1 MKRIYS
7 FLLACFTI
15 LVIMVATVPN
25 LKDNLQ
31 TSAEFKKGYEVVYH
45 LSNVEDEEGKV
56 SEEQALK
63 AAKLMQ
69 KRIDNKKMNDSSVTV
84 EGTGNLKI
92 NLMADDYSEAKKFI
106 EDYIEVNKVV
116 TVGDSTYPERYTF
129 EELFDTD
136 SIEWQVNYNT
146 YSYMMVAE
154 TTESGESKLKKLGDD
169 IVITI
174 WNDYYGEDKDNEDN
188 FTSITDLS
196 YSKGKIKVNYSD
208 AEKMVEETFVMAYG
222 NLGVNIEKTS
232 MVKISAEYGN
242 NELVK
247 FFVSVI
253 AIVILISFILIRF
266 YKKAGILGSILT
278 LFATFFTLI
287 WFYWLNGTYSILSCL
302 GILVSIGLSTDLFI
316 GITQKVRA
324 SLYKGRNV
332 VRAFNEGYL
341 KSLPFIIDTLLVVI
355 GSSIVLYYAGKG
367 DLKSLALMIFSSGV
381 SAGLFVGLC
390 YFIAGYFLLGS
401 KKLQS
406 ENVFNINKE
415 MIVSLNSEVIKSNE
429 DKVYGKKYQKW
440 YKLFLPIGLVV
451 IVVAIALGTTLG
463 LTDNRVANFKEGY
476 TNNYVLRINVE
487 NDAFDTKE
495 KTLKLFKD
503 VRLKYDEVKYGTS
516 TLYDEDEN
524 LVSTYVISFYGEDKS
539 LIDNE
544 EEVVNI
550 VKDILGE
557 DYEDEMVYASSYSYP
572 FVKNNTKKVITASCF
587 VLLFLT
593 VYFLIRYRLRMTL
606 SALIGTA
613 FAVAGYVSFAVITRL
628 PINLYSF
635 QLIPLV
641 LIISFMFSG
650 YIFEKSKVETKDSEK
665 ISKEDLISNIA
676 GGANYGLIFSLYIY
690 SVVVLVLIA
699 MSNDKTVLFNILSY
713 GAVLVAILSSMFVT
727 FKIWI
732 NFYFKTKHLFKNK
745 KWKIRKIKIKPLDGE
760 PQEYTFTG
768 IND

>member
-15 LVIMVATVPN
+15 LVIMVATIPN

-69 KRIDNKKMNDSSVTV
+69 KRIDNKKINDSSVTV

-146 YSYMMVAE
+146 YSYMMVAKA
-154 TTESGESKLKKLGDD
+154 TKSGESKLKKLGDD

-208 AEKMVEETFVMAYG
+208 AEKMIEETFAMAYG

-242 NELVK
+242 HDLVK
-247 FFVSVI
+247 YFISV
-253 AIVILISFILIRF
+253 ATIVVLVSFILIRF

-287 WFYWLNGTYSILSCL
+287 CFYWLNGTYSVLSCL
-302 GILVSIGLSTDLFI
+302 GIIVSIGLSTDLFI
-316 GITQKVRA
+316 GITQKIRT

-390 YFIAGYFLLGS
+390 YFVSGYFLLGS

-406 ENVFNINKE
+406 ENVFNINKD

-440 YKLFLPIGLVV
+440 YKLFLPVGLVV
-451 IVVAIALGTTLG
+451 IVIAIALGTTLG
-463 LTDNRVANFKEGY
+463 LTDNGVANFKEGY
-476 TNNYVLRINVE
+476 TTNYVLRINVE
-487 NDAFDTKE
+487 NEAFDTKE
-495 KTLKLFKD
+495 KTLKLLKD
-503 VRLKYDEVKYGTS
+503 VKLKYDEVKYGTS
-516 TLYDEDEN
+516 TLYDDEN
-524 LVSTYVISFYGEDKS
+524 LVSSYVISFYGEDKS
-539 LIDNE
+539 LVDSE
-544 EEVVNI
+544 EEVVTI

-606 SALIGTA
+606 SALVGGI
-613 FAVAGYVSFAVITRL
+613 FAIAAYLGFAIITRL

-635 QLIPLV
+635 ELLPLILLV
-641 LIISFMFSG
+641 TFVFNG
-650 YIFEKSKVETKDSEK
+650 YLFEKGKVETKDIEK
-665 ISKEDLISNIA
+665 PNKEELIENIA
-676 GGANYGLIFSLYIY
+676 GSVNYRLVFSLYIY
-690 SVVVLVLIA
+690 SVVSLVLIA
-699 MSNDKTVLFNILSY
+699 MSNDKTVLFNLLGY
-713 GAVLVAILSSMFVT
+713 GAIIIAILSSMFVT
-727 FKIWI
+727 FKVWI
-732 NFYFKTKHLFKNK
+732 NFYLKTSHLGKNK
-745 KWKIRKIKIKPLDGE
+745 TRKIKKLKIKPLDDE
-760 PQEYTFTG
+760 PREYIFTG